1 MKNIYEIGFLINPDF
16 SQQEAEEKLSNMVTI
31 LEKKGA
37 SVLSEGEVVDIE
49 LAYEIKTKIGSSNVS
64 FNEAYFTWVKF
75 ESDTSLIEK
84 IKKEVD
90 LLKNDYFRYLITKT
104 IADDELTDLYKKN
117 IKDENEE
124 DDEDEFI
131 EEKVDEKENIDA
143 DNIDTEEE
151 NQENSDIDD
160 LTKIEGIGP
169 KIAEVLAQ
177 SEIKTFKD
185 LAESDVER
193 IKEILSENSL
203 SMHNPET
210 WPKQS
215 QLAVDGKWDELD
227 ELQEELNGGV

>member
-16 SQQEAEEKLSNMVTI
+16 SQQEAEEKLSDMVKI

-49 LAYEIKTKIGSSNVS
+49 LAYEIKTKIGPSNVS

-75 ESDTSLIEK
+75 ESDTSLVEE

-90 LLKNDYFRYLITKT
+90 LLKKDYFRYLITKT
-104 IADDELTDLYKKN
+104 IADNELTDLYRKN
-117 IKDENEE
+117 IKEE
-124 DDEDEFI
+124 
-131 EEKVDEKENIDA
+131 
-143 DNIDTEEE
+143 EEE
-151 NQENSDIDD
+151 NEDEDVENKEEIDNITEEKQENSDIDD

-169 KIAEVLAQ
+169 KIAEVLAE

-185 LAESDVER
+185 LAESDVEK

-210 WPKQS
+210 WPRQS

>member
-16 SQQEAEEKLSNMVTI
+16 SQQEAEEKLSDMVKI

-49 LAYEIKTKIGSSNVS
+49 LAYEIKTKIGPSNVS

-75 ESDTSLIEK
+75 ESDTSLIEE

-90 LLKNDYFRYLITKT
+90 LLKKDYFRYLITKT
-104 IADDELTDLYKKN
+104 IADDELTDLYRKN
-117 IKDENEE
+117 IKDEDEE
-124 DDEDEFI
+124 QENEDEENKEEI
-131 EEKVDEKENIDA
+131 DNIAEEEK
-143 DNIDTEEE
+143 
-151 NQENSDIDD
+151 QENSNTDD

-169 KIAEVLAQ
+169 KIAEVLAE

-215 QLAVDGKWDELD
+215 QLAVEGKWDELD
-227 ELQEELNGGV
+227 ELQKELNGGV